1 MNPPAAPPAR
11 RSRNAPNERVQAIRE
26 FNRFY
31 TRKIGVLGEGLL
43 DSPFSLTEVRVL
55 YELAHRDGTTAAELA
70 RELGLDPGYLSRLL
84 RALQRRA
91 MLEKR
96 RSTDDARRSLLRL
109 TRAGRAA
116 FAPLEQRTRDEVAAM
131 LRPLSDADQRA
142 LCAAMSAVRAL
153 LEPAAAER
161 QSFMLRPHQ
170 PGDIG
175 WVVHRQAVL
184 YAQEYQWDQQF
195 EALVAR
201 IGAQFIERFDPQCER
216 CWIAERDGQIVGAVF
231 VVRQSAQVAKLRMMY
246 VEPNA
251 RGLGIGARLV
261 DECIR
266 FARQAGYRKMLLW
279 TNSLLRSARRIYQAA
294 GFELVESEPHHSFG
308 HDLVGET
315 WQLKFP
321 PGSGRGSGRI
331 DVSPAGPGRPV
342 DQRE

>member
-1 MNPPAAPPAR
+1 MNPSATPPAR
-11 RSRNAPNERVQAIRE
+11 RGRPPPKNRVQAIRE

-31 TRKIGVLGEGLL
+31 TRKIGVLGEGLH

-55 YELAHRDGTTAAELA
+55 YELAHRDGTTAAGLA

-84 RALQRRA
+84 RALQRRG
-91 MLEKR
+91 MLDKR
-96 RSTDDARRSLLRL
+96 RSTDDARTSLLKL

-116 FAPLEQRTRDEVAAM
+116 FAPLEQRTDDEVAAM
-131 LRPLSDADQRA
+131 LQPLSDADQRS
-142 LCAAMSAVRAL
+142 LCASMAGVRAL

-161 QSFMLRPHQ
+161 ETFMLRPHQ

-175 WVVHRQAVL
+175 WVIHRQAVL
-184 YAQEYQWDQQF
+184 YAQEYHWDQQF

-201 IGAQFIERFDPQCER
+201 IGAQFIEQFDPQRER
-216 CWIAERDGQIVGAVF
+216 CWIAERNGQIVGAVF
-231 VVRQSAQVAKLRMMY
+231 VVKQSAQVAKLRMMY

-251 RGLGIGARLV
+251 RGLGLGARLV

-294 GFELVESEPHHSFG
+294 GFELVESESHHSFG

-315 WQLKFP
+315 WQLKLSA
-321 PGSGRGSGRI
+321 GIERSSGRI
-331 DVSPAGPGRPV
+331 DVSTAGTGRTV